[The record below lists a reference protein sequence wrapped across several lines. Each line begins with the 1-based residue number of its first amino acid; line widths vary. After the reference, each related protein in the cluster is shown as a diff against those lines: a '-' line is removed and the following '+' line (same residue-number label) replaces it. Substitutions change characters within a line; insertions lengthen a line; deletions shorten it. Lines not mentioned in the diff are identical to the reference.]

1 MRATYGSA
9 AYRALGRPSGACQLR
24 LPGCTGQA
32 STWDHVV
39 PVSKGGGHGRLNVR
53 PACAHCNYSRGNR

>member
-1 MRATYGSA
+1 M
-9 AYRALGRPSGACQLR
+9 R